1 MTNKELLEKAI
12 ITADALA
19 TQGKL
24 LPAQADR
31 FIDYVID
38 ESVLKNKV
46 RIVKF
51 RNEEMLIDKI
61 GVGGRV
67 TVPKA
72 EATDP
77 GARRGVTTSK
87 VTLKPAEV
95 MTPFEIGDTFM
106 DINLEGEDVE
116 DHVIQMMAKQ
126 LSNDMEELALVGNT
140 VGPTDF
146 EDVVWASGSATK
158 QVLDVYLAL
167 ASGWLRLADGGNI
180 YDAGGANIG
189 PHVLSK
195 IINAMPTKFKKNRR
209 DLKFFA
215 SADHEQNYRETVST
229 RATNAGDQA
238 LTKEDS
244 LKAFA
249 IELVSVPLLDAQ
261 PKHVE
266 HVTMT
271 GTTAQNLAYK
281 PFSDEIV
288 VPSTIGREPV
298 TPYIKDTDYA
308 VDYTNGTITR
318 DAGGSIGD
326 GAVVKVTYKT
336 YGQILLTQY
345 RNLIWAIGRDIRIE
359 RDRDIY
365 KGVNQYA
372 ITTKIFPAIEELTA
386 VVKAINVGL
395 S

>member
-31 FIDYVID
+31 FIDYVVD

-51 RNEEMLIDKI
+51 RNEDMLIDKI

-77 GARRGVTTSK
+77 GAKRGVSTSK
-87 VTLKPAEV
+87 VTLSPKEV

-116 DHVIQMMAKQ
+116 DHIIQMMAKQ
-126 LSNDMEELALVGNT
+126 LSNDLEELALVGNT
-140 VGPTDF
+140 VGPSAT
-146 EDVVWASGSATK
+146 EDLVWATGSTTK
-158 QVLDVYLAL
+158 HVLDVYLAL
-167 ASGWLRLADGGNI
+167 ANGWLKLADGGNI
-180 YDAGGANIG
+180 YDAAGANIG
-189 PHVLSK
+189 PTVLSK
-195 IINAMPTKFKKNRR
+195 MINTMPTKFKKNRR

-238 LTKEDS
+238 LTEEQS
-244 LKAFA
+244 LKAYA
-249 IELVSVPLLDAQ
+249 VELVAVPLLDAQ
-261 PKHVE
+261 PQNVE
-266 HVTMT
+266 HLTMA
-271 GTTAQNLAYK
+271 TTVAQSLAYK
-281 PFSDEIV
+281 PFSDEVV

-298 TPYIKDTDYA
+298 TPYVEGVDYHA
-308 VDYTNGTITR
+308 DYTNGTITR
-318 DAGGSIGD
+318 DAGGAITD
-326 GAVVKVTYKT
+326 GQVVKVTYKT
-336 YGQILLTQY
+336 YGQMLLTQY

-372 ITTKIFPAIEELTA
+372 ITTKVFPGIEELTA